1 MRLSALFEEFCH
13 YLRVE
18 QEATPRTIQTYRW
31 CFGHFEAFVM
41 QQVGGT
47 VLLSHFTVEHC
58 RRYQYDQASRG
69 RKTNTIH
76 VRLATLSSF
85 GTWAV
90 RRDKL
95 VRNPVDALTRPRK
108 KARLPHVPRWETIER
123 LLQPSNSPRER
134 ALVALM
140 ALGGLRRSEC
150 VALDVG
156 DVVSDFGLRR
166 VLGKGGHEASM
177 PLPAPA
183 RAILVEYLRTA
194 RAGAAPTEPLF
205 VVTFPTKGGKRSSRR
220 MSGQRVWEIVKDLG
234 RRVGVPELHP
244 HALRHACGAEFL
256 RRTHGNLR
264 IVQEH
269 LRHRDVQTTT
279 VYTKITQEDLQQ
291 QLRVFDNE
299 GESKKDSRPSPQGI

>member
-1 MRLSALFEEFCH
+1 
-13 YLRVE
+13 
-18 QEATPRTIQTYRW
+18 
-31 CFGHFEAFVM
+31 
-41 QQVGGT
+41 
-47 VLLSHFTVEHC
+47 
-58 RRYQYDQASRG
+58 
-69 RKTNTIH
+69 NTIR

-85 GTWAV
+85 GKWAV

-95 VRNPVDALTRPRK
+95 VRNPIDALTRPRK

-150 VALDVG
+150 VTLDVG
-156 DVVSDFGLRR
+156 DVVPDFGLRR

-244 HALRHACGAEFL
+244 HALRHACGAELL

-264 IVQEH
+264 VVQEH
-269 LRHRDVQTTT
+269 LRHRRADHDGVHEDHAGGSAAAAPSLRQRGG
-279 VYTKITQEDLQQ
+279 VEKGFASLPRGDLNSGAKNSTKSPWWPHGDLYGSGPASRLHARGYCLPELGSPLTPGSAGGI
-291 QLRVFDNE
+291 LRVC
-299 GESKKDSRPSPQGI
+299 RP